1 MLLMN
6 ILADAWDIIDDSLFL
21 MVRGRRRSGARAA
34 VRGFATRRL
43 IWELALCWEIAFTYL
58 YVCVISHNYK
68 PPLHVF
74 HVWYDFTIDKLLS
87 LKSRPVAEPWEQ
99 SVL

>member
-6 ILADAWDIIDDSLFL
+6 ILADAWDIPYDSLFL
-21 MVRGRRRSGARAA
+21 MVRERRRSGARAA

-43 IWELALCWEIAFTYL
+43 ILELALCWEIAFTCM
-58 YVCVISHNYK
+58 YVCMHYILHFK

-74 HVWYDFTIDKLLS
+74 RILYGFTIGKLVNLNHG
-87 LKSRPVAEPWEQ
+87 P
-99 SVL
+99 